1 MFYGVA
7 IGSFAFFHTVITLVA
22 LVAGLLTLFAMLRND
37 RANTMTAVFLLFGA
51 LTAITGFLL
60 PFQSATQPSMVVG
73 YILSVAV
80 LLAVLGRYL
89 FSVRGVWRPVYVVAA
104 VLSLY
109 LNSFVFVTQTFIKVP
124 ALHAIAPGTPPAGTV
139 FTAVQGLVLLF
150 YIATGYLSVRRF
162 KPRM

>member
-7 IGSFAFFHTVITLVA
+7 IGSFAFFHTLITLVA
-22 LVAGLLTLFAMLRND
+22 LVAGLLALFAMLRND
-37 RANTMTAVFLLFGA
+37 RANGITLVFLLFGA

-60 PFQSATQPSMVVG
+60 PFQSALQPSMVVG

-80 LLAVLGRYL
+80 LAAVVARYT
-89 FSVRGVWRPVYVVAA
+89 FAMRGVWRPVYVVAS

-124 ALHAIAPGTPPAGTV
+124 ALHAIAPGAPPTGPV
-139 FTAVQGLVLLF
+139 FTAVQGIVLLF
-150 YIATGYLSVRRF
+150 FIVAGYLSTRRF
-162 KPRM
+162 RPR

>member
-22 LVAGLLTLFAMLRND
+22 LAAGLLTLFAMLRND
-37 RANTMTAVFLLFGA
+37 RANAMTAVFLLFGA

-60 PFQSATQPSMVVG
+60 PFQSARQPSMVVG

-80 LLAVLGRYL
+80 VLAVLGRYAFAL
-89 FSVRGVWRPVYVVAA
+89 RGAWRPVYVIAA

-124 ALHAIAPGTPPAGTV
+124 ALHTIAPGAPPSGPV
-139 FTAVQGLVLLF
+139 FGAVQLVVLGCF
-150 YIATGYLSVRRF
+150 VVAGYLGVRRF
-162 KPRM
+162 RPRM